1 MVSLPVKLVL
11 CYVSCAPDLAVSVRA
26 SVLLLEVFRLRDLRE
41 VVTVVPA
48 VSTYYLRRSESAA
61 AASALCAHRPAK

>member
-26 SVLLLEVFRLRDLRE
+26 SVLLLEVFRVRDLRE

-48 VSTYYLRRSESAA
+48 VSTCLRRSESAA